1 MGRRK
6 RTRAVVVAARVVLVR
21 CGGLAPAK
29 EQVGDCPDFRAA
41 KMGLSPCEVRQLFFR
56 RSLACC
62 AARCA
67 ASQKGLQVVHGG
79 DEVGFLHGHGELD
92 RIEVRLTREAA
103 AQVGAGIDRGE
114 LFLATGAEER
124 QLSLAELMRPI
135 ELLQ

>member
-1 MGRRK
+1 M
-6 RTRAVVVAARVVLVR
+6 RARDL
-21 CGGLAPAK
+21 GLAQGRLPWGVWK
-29 EQVGDCPDFRAA
+29 
-41 KMGLSPCEVRQLFFR
+41 
-56 RSLACC
+56 
-62 AARCA
+62 
-67 ASQKGLQVVHGG
+67 KGFQVVHGG